1 MNTRIRKMTF
11 DDLAGITE
19 IEEEIFSVPWSKQM
33 FEQEIKNHYAFV
45 IINEENNDLIGY
57 VCGWKILDEFTITN
71 IGIARAFQKKG
82 YGRSLV
88 RFIINA
94 LIKEKCFKFFLEVRS
109 SNIPAIRLYETF
121 GFKSAGIRKNYYQH
135 PPEDAIMMKL
145 DFFSLLKKDN
155 KKKGQERCFHH
166 TPVDNKVIKGKYS
179 C

>member
-1 MNTRIRKMTF
+1 MKTRIRKMIF
-11 DDLAGITE
+11 DDLPGITE
-19 IEEEIFSVPWSKQM
+19 IEKEIFSVPWSKQM

-45 IINEENNDLIGY
+45 ITNDENNDLIGY
-57 VCGWKILDEFTITN
+57 VCGWIVLDEFTITN
-71 IGIARAFQKKG
+71 IGIAKAFQKKG

-88 RFIINA
+88 RFIISA

-145 DFFSLLKKDN
+145 DFFPLLQKD
-155 KKKGQERCFHH
+155 KKKKILERWFNH
-166 TPVDNKVIKGKYS
+166 TSVDNKVIKGKFS

>member
-1 MNTRIRKMTF
+1 MKTRIRKMTF
-11 DDLAGITE
+11 EDLPRITE

-45 IINEENNDLIGY
+45 ITNEENNDLIGY
-57 VCGWKILDEFTITN
+57 VCGWIVLDEFTITN
-71 IGIARAFQKKG
+71 IGIAKALQKKG

-88 RFIINA
+88 RFIISA

-109 SNIPAIRLYETF
+109 SNILAIRLYETF

-145 DFFSLLKKDN
+145 DFFSLLEKDKKQKD
-155 KKKGQERCFHH
+155 QEQCFHY
-166 TPVDNKVIKGKYS
+166 TSIDNKVIKGKIS